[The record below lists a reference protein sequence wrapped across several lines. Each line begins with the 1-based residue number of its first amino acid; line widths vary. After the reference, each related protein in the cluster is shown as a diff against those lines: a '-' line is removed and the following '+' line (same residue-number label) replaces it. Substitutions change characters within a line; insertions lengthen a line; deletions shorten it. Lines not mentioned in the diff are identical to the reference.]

1 MSMEDEMMDLDSFRS
16 FLSSQLSEMDPTEH
30 PALHSRL
37 TAALREDHRADIV
50 IDSLRSYH
58 DQKYMLLRQYLQS
71 EKASTENL
79 QQIIDTLSTDTPEIL
94 TKSSDRPLIT
104 PVSAQGVQT
113 DIDQS
118 DRMAASLQ
126 THQEQ

>member
-1 MSMEDEMMDLDSFRS
+1 
-16 FLSSQLSEMDPTEH
+16 
-30 PALHSRL
+30 
-37 TAALREDHRADIV
+37 
-50 IDSLRSYH
+50 
-58 DQKYMLLRQYLQS
+58 MLLRQYLQS

-126 THQEQ
+126 AHQEQ

>member
-1 MSMEDEMMDLDSFRS
+1 MEDEMMDLDSFRS
-16 FLSSQLSEMDPTEH
+16 FLSSQLSEIDPTEH

-37 TAALREDHRADIV
+37 TAALREDHRADTV

-58 DQKYMLLRQYLQS
+58 DQKYMLLRHYLQS

-94 TKSSDRPLIT
+94 TKSSDHPLIT